1 MDTEAQ
7 NQGTYS
13 AIDCTTLGDHPASEL
28 QHRTL
33 KIRPTSAGRKQN
45 ERNGGSD
52 PQTDEAEEERRKKG
66 GRKED
71 CRWRLYAVELELEA
85 VSPHGSRVMTGAT
98 PPATSRDFSG
108 DSAMMR

>member
-1 MDTEAQ
+1 MKLE
-7 NQGTYS
+7 
-13 AIDCTTLGDHPASEL
+13 
-28 QHRTL
+28 
-33 KIRPTSAGRKQN
+33 
-45 ERNGGSD
+45 
-52 PQTDEAEEERRKKG
+52 KKG

-85 VSPHGSRVMTGAT
+85 VFPHGSRVMTGAT